1 MYAELKSIHR
11 MVWQI
16 VGQTTL
22 IMGGMRNE

>member
-1 MYAELKSIHR
+1 MYADLKSIRR

-16 VGQTTL
+16 VGQTTP